1 MSNRADDPNCS
12 EGGVTGLM
20 TLTALRGKNRA
31 DDPDCSKKGAIGL
44 MTLIALRDL
53 PSKTMSGRHLL
64 GTSPG
69 GSRELEG
76 ETASAIRKQQ
86 LI

>member
-1 MSNRADDPNCS
+1 
-12 EGGVTGLM
+12 M